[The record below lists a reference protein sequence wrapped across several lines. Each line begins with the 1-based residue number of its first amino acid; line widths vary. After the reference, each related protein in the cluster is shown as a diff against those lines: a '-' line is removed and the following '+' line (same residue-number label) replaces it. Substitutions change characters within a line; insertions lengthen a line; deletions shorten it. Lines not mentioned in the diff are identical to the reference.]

1 MTGIWSS
8 RPDVIIH
15 TVAQDIEGRIWVGK
29 DYDGIDVLEKETGKV
44 TSLVAHDDNGRSLPH
59 NTIYDLYADR
69 DGIMWVGTYKKGVSY
84 YSESIFKFNMYE
96 WGDITCIE
104 QADENKLWL
113 GTNDHGILLWNCFT
127 GKAEPFWRD
136 AEGQLP
142 NPVVSM
148 LKSKDGKLWV
158 GTFNGGLYCMNGS
171 QVRSYKEG
179 VGNALASNNVWA
191 LVEDDKENL
200 DCFLRRWFTMFGT
213 VVRYL

>member
-1 MTGIWSS
+1 M
-8 RPDVIIH
+8 
-15 TVAQDIEGRIWVGK
+15 
-29 DYDGIDVLEKETGKV
+29 

-69 DGIMWVGTYKKGVSY
+69 DGVMWVGTYKKGVSY

-104 QADENKLWL
+104 QADEDRLWL
-113 GTNDHGILLWNCFT
+113 GTNDHGILLWNRST

-158 GTFNGGLYCMNGS
+158 GTFNG
-171 QVRSYKEG
+171 
-179 VGNALASNNVWA
+179 
-191 LVEDDKENL
+191 
-200 DCFLRRWFTMFGT
+200 DCI
-213 VVRYL
+213 V